1 VAGVIGRDTGL
12 AQLFVLE
19 DVSSASLE
27 GFVGRVTRPDVT
39 LYGDEWGGYAWVAAS
54 GRGHATVC
62 HTAVPREWARDD
74 DGDGVREV
82 HNNTCEG
89 LWTGLRNFL
98 RPFRGVN
105 KVYLYQ
111 YAAIFEW
118 GFNIKC
124 AAGEFIRA
132 LLGVAAR
139 AGVGSAL
146 GFS

>member
-1 VAGVIGRDTGL
+1 MAGVVGRDTGL

-89 LWTGLRNFL
+89 L
-98 RPFRGVN
+98 FRGVS
-105 KVYLYQ
+105 KWYLDEYVG
-111 YAAIFEW
+111 IFQW
-118 GFNIKC
+118 LHTLK
-124 AAGEFIRA
+124 AVAGDFLRA
-132 LLGVAAR
+132 LVGLPLTTDLGP
-139 AGVGSAL
+139 
-146 GFS
+146 